1 MNLWKDIRFALR
13 TLASK
18 PTFLLVAISSMAL
31 GIGANTAI
39 VSLIDAVLWRT
50 LPVSEAHELILLDYE
65 VQRGVRMGRHNGY
78 SSTTDR
84 NSRISTSF
92 KYPSFLRFRDQ
103 QNLFKDLF
111 AFAPLGRSNLNA
123 RGASEMIEGQ
133 LVSGNYFTGLRMD
146 PFLGRLIDP
155 QDDRPDAPAVLV
167 LDYEYWQ
174 SRFGGD
180 PSILGESV
188 SLNQQPFTVIG
199 VLPPAFQGTL
209 QIGARANVS
218 VPIASGSD
226 LSPFSAPLM
235 DENYWWI
242 RIMGRPQP
250 GVSRATIEGALSNL
264 VTANLTTP
272 PTLDEGSQA
281 EFPVHVRVQDGSQ
294 GLQEVRAE
302 LGTPLFAISAIA
314 GLILLLC
321 CANVAGLLVARGAIR
336 GREMA
341 VRLSLGATRWRLVR
355 QLLVESVLIAFS
367 GSAVGLLV
375 AMGLRGLLAAQ
386 FTGSGSSPLLL
397 DLSFNAKVLAATAIM
412 AIFTGLAFGL
422 APALK
427 ASSINLVASL
437 KEGALSATRSRSRQ
451 LLGRI
456 LVGGQVALSVL
467 VLTTAGLFLG
477 TLQNLRSVEV
487 GFNPENVL
495 LFRVEPKL
503 SGYQHQAQLRL
514 QRQIREQIG
523 AIPGVLAV
531 TTMDFSPVGGG
542 GSSTSGLLIEGEDGE
557 EFSTDLVNTA
567 PNLFQTL
574 DIPIRLGRG
583 FSASDTAQSPR
594 VAIISEELARS
605 YFGGENPLGR
615 RISFDADSG
624 FNIEVIGI
632 AGDVKNR
639 TLRTGMRPIVYFP
652 ESQSRRFFYSTFAVR
667 SATYP
672 NTFIPSVRAAMQTI
686 DPNLPIYNM
695 RLYRDQIRQ
704 DIHSETQFARLT
716 SLFAAV
722 GLILACIGL
731 YGILT
736 QSVTQRTREFGIRI
750 ALGAGRSRVVSL
762 VMKEIYL
769 VVLGVI
775 AGIGLSFLATR
786 ALDSLLFDLTPS
798 DPWILGSAALAM
810 LLAGMVAVYLPAR
823 RASATDPL
831 RALRAE

>member
-250 GVSRATIEGALSNL
+250 GVSRATSEG
-264 VTANLTTP
+264 
-272 PTLDEGSQA
+272 G
-281 EFPVHVRVQDGSQ
+281 
-294 GLQEVRAE
+294 
-302 LGTPLFAISAIA
+302 
-314 GLILLLC
+314 
-321 CANVAGLLVARGAIR
+321 
-336 GREMA
+336 
-341 VRLSLGATRWRLVR
+341 
-355 QLLVESVLIAFS
+355 
-367 GSAVGLLV
+367 
-375 AMGLRGLLAAQ
+375 
-386 FTGSGSSPLLL
+386 
-397 DLSFNAKVLAATAIM
+397 
-412 AIFTGLAFGL
+412 
-422 APALK
+422 
-427 ASSINLVASL
+427 
-437 KEGALSATRSRSRQ
+437 
-451 LLGRI
+451 
-456 LVGGQVALSVL
+456 
-467 VLTTAGLFLG
+467 
-477 TLQNLRSVEV
+477 
-487 GFNPENVL
+487 
-495 LFRVEPKL
+495 
-503 SGYQHQAQLRL
+503 
-514 QRQIREQIG
+514 
-523 AIPGVLAV
+523 
-531 TTMDFSPVGGG
+531 
-542 GSSTSGLLIEGEDGE
+542 
-557 EFSTDLVNTA
+557 
-567 PNLFQTL
+567 
-574 DIPIRLGRG
+574 
-583 FSASDTAQSPR
+583 
-594 VAIISEELARS
+594 
-605 YFGGENPLGR
+605 
-615 RISFDADSG
+615 
-624 FNIEVIGI
+624 
-632 AGDVKNR
+632 
-639 TLRTGMRPIVYFP
+639 
-652 ESQSRRFFYSTFAVR
+652 
-667 SATYP
+667 
-672 NTFIPSVRAAMQTI
+672 
-686 DPNLPIYNM
+686 
-695 RLYRDQIRQ
+695 
-704 DIHSETQFARLT
+704 
-716 SLFAAV
+716 
-722 GLILACIGL
+722 
-731 YGILT
+731 
-736 QSVTQRTREFGIRI
+736 
-750 ALGAGRSRVVSL
+750 
-762 VMKEIYL
+762 
-769 VVLGVI
+769 
-775 AGIGLSFLATR
+775 
-786 ALDSLLFDLTPS
+786 
-798 DPWILGSAALAM
+798 
-810 LLAGMVAVYLPAR
+810 
-823 RASATDPL
+823 
-831 RALRAE
+831 